1 MAHTSQEETAS
12 DHPGI
17 GLLSIEPQSR
27 SLGIIYESVSFAYI
41 HTLVFEDGRGH
52 DVRKSQFSATV
63 IFGKN
68 SAIYIIKI
76 TSRGSLLH
84 KLGRR
89 ETVHAG
95 NWHERKFQFKYKIQ
109 GVCIINA
116 ELTK

>member
-27 SLGIIYESVSFAYI
+27 SLGIINESVSFAYI
-41 HTLVFEDGRGH
+41 HTLVFEA

-95 NWHERKFQFKYKIQ
+95 N
-109 GVCIINA
+109 
-116 ELTK
+116 